1 MKKFGIFL
9 VLYLSFTVFQTIY
22 GRQNYDHKTSPT
34 DNPITG
40 IESPIKV
47 MLPFSSFVKKN
58 AVTIKWYLED
68 NEELKKI
75 TTKKYYLTIKNL
87 FDETLFAT
95 TTGKESLSIDLNH
108 PLFQKERLLI
118 FQVSLTGFDVH
129 SKEYGVKFINADR
142 IEEIDSK
149 ISSLVSEGYSY
160 QVLISLAQLFVEHQ
174 LYANAFYAYERA
186 LILTDSSNQVEEYRL
201 FQERMKTEAISYQRT
216 ASLTKPQ

>member
-9 VLYLSFTVFQTIY
+9 VLYLSFTVFQTLY
-22 GRQNYDHKTSPT
+22 GRQNHAPQTVTS
-34 DNPITG
+34 DNPIAG
-40 IESPIKV
+40 IEPPIKV

-58 AVTIKWYLED
+58 AVTIKWYLEE
-68 NEELKKI
+68 NEEVNKI
-75 TTKKYYLTIKNL
+75 TTRKYRLTIKNL
-87 FDETLFAT
+87 FDETLFT
-95 TTGKESLSIDLNH
+95 TTTVKESLSIDLNH

-160 QVLISLAQLFVEHQ
+160 KVLISLAQLFVEHQ

-201 FQERMKTEAISYQRT
+201 FQERMKAEAISYQRT
-216 ASLTKPQ
+216 ASLTQPQ